1 MNVTS
6 LRIVAVAIVTATL
19 ALAGCQRTGD
29 GTTSSSPSGAASA
42 ARPGSG
48 G

>member
-29 GTTSSSPSGAASA
+29 GTTSSPSGAASA